1 MFTSARES
9 YLLREGFRTTSE
21 LFTLLGRDRIDW
33 CSNWGGGNM
42 GLYSGGDWCSNWGGG
57 GNMGLYSGGDWC
69 SNWGGGNMGLYS
81 GGGGLYVDRSL
92 YTENMY
98 WFWRRRLRQES
109 ALRKGAVSVVL
120 MIESSIFSLNFV
132 SFCPLCFN
140 SFSPSISSD
149 MMGSF

>member
-21 LFTLLGRDRIDW
+21 LFTLLGRDRI
-33 CSNWGGGNM
+33 
-42 GLYSGGDWCSNWGGG
+42 
-57 GNMGLYSGGDWC
+57 DWC

-109 ALRKGAVSVVL
+109 ALRKGAVCVVL
-120 MIESSIFSLNFV
+120 LNWVKYIYSEFDK
-132 SFCPLCFN
+132 L
-140 SFSPSISSD
+140 
-149 MMGSF
+149 